1 VDSRQSRCGSR
12 AQGYDPELIGVEE
25 TPVEPA
31 FLNVGESLSGRRWR
45 ARPHDPRQALAISEI
60 LDVPEVLGRV
70 LAARGVTIE
79 TCESYLAPSMR
90 DDMPDPS
97 LLKDMDLAAQ
107 RLARAITDGE
117 RVTVFGDYDVDGATS
132 AAVLKRYF
140 EMAGGTLEVY
150 VPDRLREGYG
160 PNAAAL
166 ERIAANGAKIV
177 VTVDCGIVAHDALA
191 AGVAAGLETIVVD
204 HHAAEPALPPALAV
218 VNPNRLDQEPGL
230 GHLAA
235 VGVAFLLVVAL
246 NRALRAAGWFSD
258 GRTEPSLLSLLDLV
272 ALGTVCDVVPIRGFN
287 RALVAQ
293 GLKVARQLRN
303 PGVAALA
310 AAAGVRERIDAYHLG
325 FVLGPR
331 VNAGGRV
338 GASDLGARL
347 LSTNDPIEAREI
359 AEQLDRH
366 NQERRMIEDVLTQ
379 EALEQAEGL
388 RAADPIIVVDAQGWH
403 PGVIGI
409 VASRLKDRFDRPA
422 LVIGSDG
429 AQAKGS
435 ARSVP
440 GFDIGATVIAARQE
454 GLLVNGGG
462 HPMAAGLTVE
472 SAKIDA
478 LRDFLCTR
486 AAVAVAARAPQPV
499 TNIDGALAVEGA
511 TTDLVTLLE
520 KAGPYGAGNREPR
533 FALTS
538 ARIIKPQ
545 VVGEKHV
552 RCFLA
557 GEFGRR
563 VKAIA
568 FRCHDQ
574 PLGLGLLSARDERYH
589 VAGHLRADTW
599 GGRDEVQLTIED
611 AARA

>member
-1 VDSRQSRCGSR
+1 M
-12 AQGYDPELIGVEE
+12 
-25 TPVEPA
+25 
-31 FLNVGESLSGRRWR
+31 
-45 ARPHDPRQALAISEI
+45 
-60 LDVPEVLGRV
+60 
-70 LAARGVTIE
+70 LAARGVTVE

-97 LLKDMDLAAQ
+97 SLKDMDLAAQ
-107 RLARAITDGE
+107 RLAKAIHDGE

-140 EMAGGTLEVY
+140 EMVGGTLEVY

-160 PNAAAL
+160 PNAGAL

-177 VTVDCGIVAHDALA
+177 VTVDCGIVAHEALA

-246 NRALRAAGWFSD
+246 NRTLRDVGWFTQS
-258 GRTEPSLLSLLDLV
+258 RPEPSLLPLLDLV

-303 PGVAALA
+303 PGFAALA
-310 AAAGVRERIDAYHLG
+310 TAAGIRERINAYHLG
-325 FVLGPR
+325 YVLGPR

-338 GASDLGARL
+338 GGSDLGARL
-347 LSTNDPIEAREI
+347 LSTNDPTEAREI

-366 NQERRMIEDVLTQ
+366 NQERRMIEEALTL

-388 RAADPIIVVDAQGWH
+388 RADDPIIVVDSEGWH

-429 AQAKGS
+429 TQGKGS

-440 GFDIGATVIAARQE
+440 GFDIGAAVIAARQE

-472 SAKIDA
+472 ADRIAA
-478 LRDFLCTR
+478 LRDFLCSR
-486 AAVAVAARAPQPV
+486 AAASVEERAQQPV
-499 TNIDGALAVEGA
+499 INIDGALAVEGA
-511 TTDLVTLLE
+511 NTDLVTLLE

-533 FALTS
+533 FALTR
-538 ARIIKPQ
+538 ARVIKPQ
-545 VVGEKHV
+545 IVGEKHV

-557 GEFGRR
+557 GEAGGR

-574 PLGLGLLSARDERYH
+574 PLGLGLLSARDARYH

-611 AARA
+611 AALA

>member
-1 VDSRQSRCGSR
+1 VEEPSVAPPFLDVRQSL
-12 AQGYDPELIGVEE
+12 A
-25 TPVEPA
+25 
-31 FLNVGESLSGRRWR
+31 GRRWR
-45 ARPHDPRQALAISEI
+45 ARPHDPRQALAIAETLS
-60 LDVPEVLGRV
+60 VPEVLGRV
-70 LAARGVTIE
+70 LAARGVTVE

-97 LLKDMDLAAQ
+97 TLKDMDLAAQ
-107 RLARAITDGE
+107 RLAKAIHDGE

-140 EMAGGTLEVY
+140 EMVGGTLEVY

-160 PNAAAL
+160 PNAGAL

-177 VTVDCGIVAHDALA
+177 VTVDCGIVAHEALA

-246 NRALRAAGWFSD
+246 NRTLRDAGWFAES
-258 GRTEPSLLSLLDLV
+258 RPEPSLLPLLDLV

-303 PGVAALA
+303 PGFAALA
-310 AAAGVRERIDAYHLG
+310 TAAGIRERIDAYHLG
-325 FVLGPR
+325 YVLGPR

-338 GASDLGARL
+338 GGSDLGARL
-347 LSTNDPIEAREI
+347 LSTNDPVEAREI

-366 NQERRMIEDVLTQ
+366 NLERRMIEEALTH
-379 EALEQAEGL
+379 EALEQAEGF
-388 RAADPIIVVDAQGWH
+388 RADDPIIVVDSEGWH

-429 AQAKGS
+429 VQGKGS

-440 GFDIGATVIAARQE
+440 GFDIGAAVIAARQE

-472 SAKIDA
+472 SGRITA
-478 LRDFLCTR
+478 LRDFLCAR
-486 AAVAVAARAPQPV
+486 AAASVEERVQQPV
-499 TNIDGALAVEGA
+499 INIDGALAVEGA
-511 TTDLVTLLE
+511 NTDLVALLE

-545 VVGEKHV
+545 LVGEKHV
-552 RCFLA
+552 RCLLA
-557 GEFGRR
+557 GEAGGR

-574 PLGLGLLSARDERYH
+574 PLGLGLLSAREERYH

-599 GGRDEVQLTIED
+599 GGRDDVQLTIED
-611 AARA
+611 AALA